1 MSDSALL
8 NIIHRASVLL
18 PTDPERAL
26 EDLKGYQQTY
36 SENPLFLTTLGEAYL
51 ETSDVES
58 AFKVLSKACELDPI
72 ADKGIEKFFHL
83 GQIIGG
89 ENGVQLLEV
98 GIARLIKQAQIL
110 QSLSTGEINNDENL
124 DEGVKILLQAYGSEE
139 KISEYIISKLTQG
152 ISAIIEI
159 WMTDLCMLPQA
170 EEECEKWSKTLSDMC
185 FDNPETHSII
195 ASVRISQQK
204 LQDAINEIN
213 ISWDLFQKKKQS
225 LEDIANNP
233 LNNNIDPDEVEMM
246 YIELYQPLII
256 LAKYAIECGMF
267 EIASNIASSARDIN
281 EEGVEAMY
289 VEGFSNYL
297 EAIRIQN
304 NISEENSINIGREFE
319 NYTLNK
325 NINEDDKSFEFINA
339 SRLALSSA
347 VKSLHD
353 RELAAQID
361 EELQSTIKSLLE
373 KVGGFLLKEKDDSGI
388 DENNWEDEIP
398 EN

>member
-1 MSDSALL
+1 M
-8 NIIHRASVLL
+8 
-18 PTDPERAL
+18 

-233 LNNNIDPDEVEMM
+233 SNNNIDPDEVEMM